1 MPDHTLNAV
10 TVSRES
16 SLVLS
21 QRLTHNF
28 TSCTNPIV
36 FIHTESTSKLPVRFF
51 RTCFVRTRLT
61 NPKTNNTNTS
71 KTLHCQSL
79 RYGWKLQQ
87 VRNYLINHRH
97 LYDIALFID
106 SFDTYAFADP
116 TEIVEKFLTFDAPMV
131 VSGEVNIWPEPQ
143 LKEFLPP
150 STKEGHYKYVR
161 QPDEFMIH
169 ALSFSHFA
177 MMSTCCE
184 CRSSI
189 CEPPTR
195 TD

>member
-1 MPDHTLNAV
+1 MH
-10 TVSRES
+10 
-16 SLVLS
+16 
-21 QRLTHNF
+21 
-28 TSCTNPIV
+28 
-36 FIHTESTSKLPVRFF
+36 
-51 RTCFVRTRLT
+51 
-61 NPKTNNTNTS
+61 
-71 KTLHCQSL
+71 
-79 RYGWKLQQ
+79 
-87 VRNYLINHRH
+87 NYLINHRH

-150 STKEGHYKYVR
+150 STKEGHYKCVH
-161 QPDEFMIH
+161 QPDEFMH
-169 ALSFSHFA
+169 ACVLFFSICDDVHLL
-177 MMSTCCE
+177 TCE

-195 TD
+195 TG